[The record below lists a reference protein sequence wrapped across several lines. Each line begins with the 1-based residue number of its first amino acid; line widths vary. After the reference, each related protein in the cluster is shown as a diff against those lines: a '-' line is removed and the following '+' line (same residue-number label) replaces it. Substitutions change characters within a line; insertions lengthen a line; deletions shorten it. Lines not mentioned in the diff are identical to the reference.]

1 MRPLKI
7 AGITLALIVAV
18 VGTGIVIVAR
28 RFDAPRIKAEL
39 AQVVQ
44 KQQQRTLTI
53 DGDLEL
59 GFWPDIGIKLGKL
72 SLSERNSAQI
82 FASADSARVS
92 VALLPLLSKRIVVNS
107 VALNGVRIALIRH
120 QDGTLNIDDLRPRDQ
135 TGSQPLR
142 LDIAA
147 IKIADAQISWT
158 DEQSGSTTTV
168 SGIDIASGAVSIDS
182 GSYSVSGL
190 SLAAKGKTGAA
201 HRLDAKLELSGID
214 GTGRMLKVAK
224 IALDLD
230 GRSGDTAFQARLDSA
245 LAADLEGGTATLE
258 QFSGRLDISNPKLPM
273 KQISLPFSGAL
284 TLDLSA
290 RSAEGNLAARLGE
303 SKIALKFDHAKLSPP
318 SLRFALDIDRIN
330 ADQYL
335 PPQQAGEDK
344 IDFSAL
350 NKLKIDGT
358 VRIGSLQI
366 AKAQVRK
373 LELRIRAADGR
384 WAGVPETIR
393 TGSSATR
400 E

>member
-7 AGITLALIVAV
+7 AGVTLALIVAV
-18 VGTGIVIVAR
+18 VGTGIVIVAS

-44 KQQQRTLTI
+44 KQQQRTLKI

-59 GFWPDIGIKLGKL
+59 GFWPDIGIELGKL

-107 VALNGVRIALIRH
+107 VALNGARIALIRH
-120 QDGTLNIDDLRPRDQ
+120 KDGTLNIDDLRSRDQ
-135 TGSQPLR
+135 TGSQPLQ

-158 DEQSGSTTTV
+158 DEQSGGTTTV
-168 SGIDIASGAVSIDS
+168 SGIDIATGAVSIDS
-182 GSYSVSGL
+182 GTYSVAGL
-190 SLAAKGKTGAA
+190 SLAAKGETDAA
-201 HRLDAKLELSGID
+201 HQLDAKLELSGIE

-224 IALDLD
+224 IVLDLD
-230 GRSGDTAFQARLDSA
+230 GRSGDSAFKARLDSA
-245 LAADLEGGTATLE
+245 LAADLEGMSATLDNL
-258 QFSGRLDISNPKLPM
+258 SGEITLSNPKLPM
-273 KQISLPFSGAL
+273 KRIALPFSGRVK
-284 TLDLSA
+284 LDLSA

-318 SLRFALDIDRIN
+318 SLGFALDIDRIN

-335 PPQQAGEDK
+335 PPQQAGEGK

-350 NKLKIDGT
+350 NKLKLDGT

-366 AKAQVRK
+366 AKTRVRK
-373 LELRIRAADGR
+373 LKLRIRAVDGR
-384 WAGVPETIR
+384 RAGVPETLR
-393 TGSSATR
+393 TGISATR

>member
-7 AGITLALIVAV
+7 AGVTLALIVV
-18 VGTGIVIVAR
+18 VAGTGIVIVAS
-28 RFDAPRIKAEL
+28 RFGAPWLKAEL

-44 KQQQRTLTI
+44 KQQQRTLKI
-53 DGDLEL
+53 DGNLEL
-59 GFWPDIGIKLGKL
+59 GFWPDIGVKLGKL

-107 VALNGVRIALIRH
+107 VALSGVRTALIRH
-120 QDGTLNIDDLRPRDQ
+120 KDGTLNIDDLRARYQ

-147 IKIADAQISWT
+147 IKIANAQVSWT
-158 DEQSGSTTTV
+158 DEQSGSTATV
-168 SGIDIASGAVSIDS
+168 SGIDIATSAVSIGG

-190 SLAAKGKTGAA
+190 SLAIGAA
-201 HRLDAKLELSGID
+201 HQLDAKLELSGIE
-214 GTGRMLKVAK
+214 GTGRMLKVVK
-224 IALDLD
+224 IAFDLD
-230 GRSGDTAFQARLDSA
+230 GRSGETAFKTRLDSA
-245 LAADLEGGTATLE
+245 LTADLEGMSATLDNL
-258 QFSGRLDISNPKLPM
+258 SGETTLSNPKLPM
-273 KQISLPFSGAL
+273 KRIALPFSGRMK
-284 TLDLSA
+284 LDLSA

-318 SLRFALDIDRIN
+318 SLGFALDIDRIN

-335 PPQQAGEDK
+335 PPQRAVEGR

-350 NKLKIDGT
+350 NKLKLDGT

-366 AKAQVRK
+366 AKTQVRK
-373 LELRIRAADGR
+373 LKLRIRAADGR
-384 WAGVPETIR
+384 WTGVPETLR
-393 TGSSATR
+393 TRISATR
-400 E
+400 G